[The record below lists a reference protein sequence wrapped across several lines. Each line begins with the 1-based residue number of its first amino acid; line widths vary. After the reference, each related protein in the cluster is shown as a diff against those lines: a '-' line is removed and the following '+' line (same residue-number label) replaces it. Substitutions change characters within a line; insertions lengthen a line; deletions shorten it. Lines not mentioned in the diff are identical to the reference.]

1 VAPSLRVRV
10 IAGTRSGF
18 GILKRESARQAG
30 QGRRLRALLIAM
42 AASIDKHVVWL
53 SQDDGVWDAVLS
65 ACGPARYGALAASL
79 GLDAAVAAPRDVFIA
94 GLSTVGTYGRAWD
107 LALRFSAGA
116 AHETLADIRR
126 IENTVNG
133 LVRGAFHGASYY
145 YRGESVLE
153 TLGVH
158 LGTVGAAWHYS
169 YVSLSSDLAAPP
181 WFASRGRHGPGGAK
195 VVLAIDA
202 RGARGLGIFPATYS
216 MASDALS
223 LPRSREGT
231 RRTFPARNADELQ
244 VHFCDRWPPGSGEA
258 MEAIITVGTLPPG
271 DRRMLE
277 ATGVPVVAGEG
288 VFPRG
293 F

>member
-1 VAPSLRVRV
+1 LRPRV
-10 IAGTRSGF
+10 IAGAESRL
-18 GILKRESARQAG
+18 GILRRESTRQAD

-42 AASIDKHVVWL
+42 APIMVKHISWL
-53 SQDDGVWDAVLS
+53 SQDGGTWDAVLS
-65 ACGPARYGALAASL
+65 ACGPTRYGALAASL
-79 GLDAAVAAPRDVFIA
+79 GLDAAVVVPRDVFMA
-94 GLSTVGTYGRAWD
+94 GLTTVGTYGRAWD

-153 TLGVH
+153 TLGAH

-169 YVSLSSDLAAPP
+169 YVSLSSDLAAAP

-195 VVLAIDA
+195 VVLAVDA
-202 RGARGLGIFPATYS
+202 RRARGLGIFPATYS
-216 MASDALS
+216 MASDALN

-244 VHFCDRWPPGSGEA
+244 VHFCDRRPPGSGEA

-277 ATGVPVVAGEG
+277 ATGVPVVAGED